1 MPEFD
6 SFEEWL
12 EFGWKQGWI
21 SGPCC
26 STHDGT
32 PSTEAEDA
40 EWEDGGDPC
49 IHVIRLYES
58 EFHKKQV
65 ERNSPPAVWRA
76 TNRGWK

>member
-1 MPEFD
+1 MPEIE
-6 SFEEWL
+6 FEEWL
-12 EFGWKQGWI
+12 RYGYAQGFC
-21 SGPCC
+21 SPAVC

-49 IHVIRLYES
+49 IHVLRLYES
-58 EFHKKQV
+58 ELHKKQV

-76 TNRGWK
+76 TNRWGK